1 MTEPKSG
8 QTDPKTKTKIHKRLT
23 PEDRMA
29 FYKSLPLWN
38 IIEKEIKE
46 LIDNQDI
53 KVTTVQDLV
62 VASLVIVASFPGW
75 SDNEIENRIKSSFEH

>member
-1 MTEPKSG
+1 MMVNKSG
-8 QTDPKTKTKIHKRLT
+8 LTDQKTKTRKRLT

-38 IIEKEIKE
+38 IIEKEIEE

-53 KVTTVQDLV
+53 KVTTVQDFV
-62 VASLVIVASFPGW
+62 VASLVRVASFPGW
-75 SDNEIENRIKSSFEH
+75 LDDDIENRIKSAS

>member
-1 MTEPKSG
+1 MVNKSG
-8 QTDPKTKTKIHKRLT
+8 LTDQKTKTKTRKRLT

-38 IIEKEIKE
+38 IIEKEIEE

-62 VASLVIVASFPGW
+62 VASLVRVASFPGW
-75 SDNEIENRIKSSFEH
+75 LDDDIENRIKSAS